1 MINDP
6 MKLANDYI
14 QHFAQKAKHN
24 KRESLLMFKVV
35 MLSTLLAPLF
45 VSFGADTVTSKII
58 PSSLSLL
65 AAMATAWLQLRKP
78 QNLWFTYRSAER
90 KIEKE
95 LHLYN
100 FKAGQYRDL
109 ETPETTLV
117 ENILT
122 VVESTHIA
130 WGKDLPKMES
140 FEATSKTPS
149 N

>member
-1 MINDP
+1 MTHDP
-6 MKLANDYI
+6 IELANEYI

-24 KRESLLMFKVV
+24 KTESLFMFKVV

-45 VSFGADTVTSKII
+45 VSFGVDTVTSKII

-100 FKAGQYRDL
+100 FRAGQYKDL
-109 ETPETTLV
+109 ENPETTLV

-130 WGKDLPKMES
+130 WGKDLPKIES
-140 FEATSKTPS
+140 FEPAPKSS
-149 N
+149 ND